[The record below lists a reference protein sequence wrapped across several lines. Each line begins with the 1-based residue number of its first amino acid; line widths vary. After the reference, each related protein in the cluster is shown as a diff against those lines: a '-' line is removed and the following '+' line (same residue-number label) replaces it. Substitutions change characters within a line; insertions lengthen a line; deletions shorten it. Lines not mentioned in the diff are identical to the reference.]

1 MQKKLFQMIKMLLK
15 NKNIVITGSGR
26 GIGKSVA
33 VACAKEGANVGLN
46 SRTLEELEQTKEEI
60 LETNPD
66 VSVALKTADVT
77 KISEMEEL
85 FEFFH
90 EELGDLDGVI
100 ANAGVSGRYDTH
112 KFKSD
117 KFSQI
122 LDVNVLG
129 VFNTFKASYPY
140 LNKEDRMNRGRFIIT
155 GSAAYPNAM
164 PKFAAYTASKYA
176 VVGFQKA
183 LSMEYRRENINFT
196 MILPTMVD
204 TQLLR
209 GDNAGDG
216 NAPPNILSPD
226 ELNKYYLFL
235 LLDDANRVNDELI
248 FTNQFEQFIDILK
261 DISEE
266 NKKDWDT
273 LKDYLKANEQNV
285 YDNIKGQRRLCKF
298 LLERFK

>member
-1 MQKKLFQMIKMLLK
+1 MLLK

-26 GIGKSVA
+26 GIGKA
-33 VACAKEGANVGLN
+33 IAIACAKEGANIGLT
-46 SRTLEELEQTKEEI
+46 SRTREELETTKNEI
-60 LETNPD
+60 LNNNPN
-66 VSVALKTADVT
+66 VSVALKTSDVT
-77 KISEMEEL
+77 NISEMEEL

-90 EELGDLDGVI
+90 NELGKLDGVI
-100 ANAGVSGRYDTH
+100 ANAGASGRYDTH
-112 KFKSD
+112 KFTSD

-122 LDVNVLG
+122 LDINILG
-129 VFNTFKASYPY
+129 VFHTFKASYPY
-140 LNKEDRMNRGRFIIT
+140 LNKEDKKDKSRFIIT

-209 GDNAGDG
+209 GDKAGDG
-216 NAPPNILSPD
+216 NAPPNILAPE

-235 LLDDANRVNDELI
+235 LSKEANRVNDELL
-248 FTNQFEQFIDILK
+248 FVNQFEQLVDIIK
-261 DISEE
+261 DLSEE
-266 NKKDWDT
+266 DKKSWDT
-273 LKDYLKANEQNV
+273 LKDYLEANQQNLFN
-285 YDNIKGQRRLCKF
+285 DIKGQRRLGKF